1 MQSHLRPWIVWYVV
15 MYVLEEY
22 SEWVFTGHQ
31 QMNAVCP
38 DQNLCTHQ
46 SDDTVP

>member
-1 MQSHLRPWIVWYVV
+1 MQSHLRPRVVWYVV

-22 SEWVFTGHQ
+22 SETVSTGHQ

-38 DQNLCTHQ
+38 DQNLSTLQ
-46 SDDTVP
+46 SDYTVP